1 MEMNEFIRNLKS
13 DGKRA
18 LPYIVLAAILDFGE
32 RLIEHRILAAVNDFI
47 DAHSGW
53 FLAFIKPVLVWL
65 VQTPFVLLMGTICII
80 LLHTYFTRDYAA
92 PSTSS
97 DPRSFPADTPSSV
110 VPPVQAQPAAD
121 LVRANIVLRGV
132 SVVLTDTIHEYYP
145 PDKRGAVGVKACF
158 LNQRLAGRATAQF
171 SYVTASVAYG
181 DRNKLEVAY
190 TDSPK
195 WLRHEVDDAVSINPN
210 TSECLLLAIWDHSG
224 EWVLP
229 YLEPMT
235 YDDGSPG
242 KELNIRPLPFGT
254 LSIEITLASEDS
266 DRPHF
271 FVVNL
276 NLSPDA
282 RVTVLA

>member
-1 MEMNEFIRNLKS
+1 MSKFIRNLKS

-18 LPYIVLAAILDFGE
+18 LLYIVLAAILDIGE
-32 RLIEHRILAAVNDFI
+32 RLIEHRILTAVNDFI
-47 DAHSGW
+47 DGHSGW

-80 LLHTYFTRDYAA
+80 LLHTYFTRDNAA
-92 PSTSS
+92 PSMSS
-97 DPRSFPADTPSSV
+97 DPRTSQADTPSCV
-110 VPPVQAQPAAD
+110 VPSVQVQPAAD
-121 LVRANIVLRGV
+121 LVQANIVLRGV
-132 SVVLTDTIHEYYP
+132 SVVLTDTIHEYFP

-171 SYVTASVAYG
+171 SYVTASVAYS

-229 YLEPMT
+229 YMEPMT

-266 DRPHF
+266 DRPHS

-282 RVTVLA
+282 RIAVFA

>member
-1 MEMNEFIRNLKS
+1 MNEFIGNLKS

-32 RLIEHRILAAVNDFI
+32 RLIEHRILTAVNDLI

-53 FLAFIKPVLVWL
+53 FFTLIKPVLIWF

-80 LLHTYFTRDYAA
+80 LLHANFSRDSAA
-92 PSTSS
+92 PATSS
-97 DPRSFPADTPSSV
+97 GPRTFPADTPPSA
-110 VPPVQAQPAAD
+110 VPSMQAKPAAGP
-121 LVRANIVLRGV
+121 VRANIVLRGV
-132 SVVLTDTIHEYYP
+132 SVVLTDSIHEYYP
-145 PDKRGAVGVKACF
+145 PDKHGVVGVKACF
-158 LNQRLAGRATAQF
+158 LNQRLAGRPTEQF
-171 SYVTASVAYG
+171 SYVTASLAYS
-181 DRNKLEVAY
+181 DLNKLEVAY
-190 TDSPK
+190 TDSPR
-195 WLRHEVDDAVSINPN
+195 WLRHEVDDPVSINSN

-229 YLEPMT
+229 YLEPIA

-266 DRPHF
+266 DRPHS

>member
-1 MEMNEFIRNLKS
+1 MSEFIGKLKA

-18 LPYIVLAAILDFGE
+18 RPYIVIAAILDFGE
-32 RLIEHRILAAVNDFI
+32 RLIEHRILTAVNDFI

-53 FLAFIKPVLVWL
+53 FFALMRPVLVWL

-80 LLHTYFTRDYAA
+80 LLHAYFTRDSAA

-97 DPRSFPADTPSSV
+97 DPRMVPVDTPPSA
-110 VPPVQAQPAAD
+110 VPPVQAQLAAD
-121 LVRANIVLRGV
+121 PVLANIVLRGV

-145 PDKRGAVGVKACF
+145 PDNHGAVGVKACF
-158 LNQRLAGRATAQF
+158 LNQRLAGRPTAQF
-171 SYVTASVAYG
+171 SYVTASVAYR
-181 DRNKLEVAY
+181 DLNKLEVAY
-190 TDSPK
+190 TDSPR
-195 WLRHEVDDAVSINPN
+195 WLRHEVDDAVSINAN

-229 YLEPMT
+229 YIEPIT

-254 LSIEITLASEDS
+254 LFIEITLASEDS
-266 DRPHF
+266 DRPHS
-271 FVVNL
+271 FVINL

>member
-1 MEMNEFIRNLKS
+1 MNEFFRNLKS

-32 RLIEHRILAAVNDFI
+32 RLIEHRILTAVNDVI

-80 LLHTYFTRDYAA
+80 LLHAYFTRDNAA

-97 DPRSFPADTPSSV
+97 DSRTFPADGPPSA
-110 VPPVQAQPAAD
+110 VPPVLAQPAAD
-121 LVRANIVLRGV
+121 PVRANIVLRGV
-132 SVVLTDTIHEYYP
+132 SVVLTDTIHEYFP
-145 PDKRGAVGVKACF
+145 PDKQGVVGVKACF
-158 LNQRLAGRATAQF
+158 LNQRLAGRPTAQF
-171 SYVTASVAYG
+171 SYVTASVAYS
-181 DRNKLEVAY
+181 DLNKLEVAY

-195 WLRHEVDDAVSINPN
+195 WLRYEVDDAVSINPN

-229 YLEPMT
+229 YIEPTT

-242 KELNIRPLPFGT
+242 NELNIRPLPFGT

-266 DRPHF
+266 DRPHS

>member
-1 MEMNEFIRNLKS
+1 MNEFIGNLKS

-18 LPYIVLAAILDFGE
+18 LPYIILAAILDFGE
-32 RLIEHRILAAVNDFI
+32 RLIEHRILTAVNDFI

-53 FLAFIKPVLVWL
+53 FFTLIKPVLVWL

-80 LLHTYFTRDYAA
+80 LLHAYFTRDSAA

-97 DPRSFPADTPSSV
+97 DPRTFPADMPPSA
-110 VPPVQAQPAAD
+110 VPPVQVQPAAD
-121 LVRANIVLRGV
+121 PVRANIVLRGV

-145 PDKRGAVGVKACF
+145 PDKHGVVGVKVCF
-158 LNQRLAGRATAQF
+158 LNHRLAGRPTAQF
-171 SYVTASVAYG
+171 SYVTASVAYS
-181 DRNKLEVAY
+181 DLNKLEVAY

-229 YLEPMT
+229 YIEPTT

-254 LSIEITLASEDS
+254 LSIEITLASDDS
-266 DRPHF
+266 DRPHP

>member
-1 MEMNEFIRNLKS
+1 MTMNEFIRNLKS

-32 RLIEHRILAAVNDFI
+32 RLIEHRILTAVNDFI
-47 DAHSGW
+47 DGHSGW

-80 LLHTYFTRDYAA
+80 LLHAYFAHDNAA
-92 PSTSS
+92 PSTP
-97 DPRSFPADTPSSV
+97 PRTFPADRPPSV
-110 VPPVQAQPAAD
+110 VPPVLAQPAAD
-121 LVRANIVLRGV
+121 PVRANIVLRGV

-145 PDKRGAVGVKACF
+145 PDKQGVVGVKACF
-158 LNQRLAGRATAQF
+158 LNQRLAGRPTAQF
-171 SYVTASVAYG
+171 SYVTASVAYS
-181 DRNKLEVAY
+181 DLNKLEVAY
-190 TDSPK
+190 TDSPR
-195 WLRHEVDDAVSINPN
+195 WLRYEVDDAVSINPN

-229 YLEPMT
+229 YIEPTT

-254 LSIEITLASEDS
+254 LSIEITLASDDS
-266 DRPHF
+266 DRPHP